1 MEEKSNPSFDVNP
14 EFEPHA
20 TSFNSANLYVHEDS
34 KVNSSSSK

>member
-20 TSFNSANLYVHEDS
+20 TSCNSTNLYDQEES
-34 KVNSSSSK
+34 KEKSSSSK